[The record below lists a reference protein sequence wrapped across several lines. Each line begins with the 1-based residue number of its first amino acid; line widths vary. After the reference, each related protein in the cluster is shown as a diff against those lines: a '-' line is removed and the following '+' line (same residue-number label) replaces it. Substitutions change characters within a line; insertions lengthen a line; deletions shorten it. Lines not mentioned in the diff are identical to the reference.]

1 MDRRPVKQ
9 ILLRLH
15 SIVGL
20 AAALV
25 LACAGLTG
33 ALMSFEDEVITLL
46 NRRIVQVPVRE
57 AARLTPDALAGRV
70 EAETGAKVDALT
82 LSGDGA
88 SAVRVRF
95 ARDASGARRDAVHVD
110 PYDGRIL
117 GAVAGEAA
125 FATIRR
131 LHRFLLLPG
140 DGDGLGRRITGAA
153 ALGLPV
159 LLVSGLV
166 LRWPRRPGRLPAWY
180 RIHLSARGRGLYRSL
195 HGVIGTWLIP
205 VYLVIALS
213 GLWWSYGWYREG
225 ATWLFTG
232 AASARKAPAR
242 DVKPDRGA
250 ERSGSKPP
258 QPAVTLDRAWD
269 VFLSRYGTDYGK
281 ATLIVPSRKDA
292 GMVRI
297 RLIANDAPS
306 EAVRDE
312 IRIDTAGGRIVSV
325 ERYADKTAGQIVLA
339 RVLDIHTGRMFGPG
353 GRIVFM
359 LGAATMPLFMVTGI
373 LLYLSRRRLWRLARA
388 DGVDAASAEHAA
400 RTRAPQ
406 GSLS

>member
-1 MDRRPVKQ
+1 MDQRPVKQ

-20 AAALV
+20 VAALV
-25 LACAGLTG
+25 LSCAGLTG
-33 ALMSFEDEVITLL
+33 ALMSFENEVIALL
-46 NRRIVQVPVRE
+46 NRPIVQVPVRE
-57 AARLTPDALAGRV
+57 AGRLTPDALLKRV
-70 EAETGAKVDALT
+70 EAETGGKVDTLS

-110 PYDGRIL
+110 PHDGRVL
-117 GAVAGEAA
+117 GAAVGEAT

-140 DGDGLGRRITGAA
+140 DGDGLGRWITGAA
-153 ALGLPV
+153 ALGLPL

-180 RIHLSARGRGLYRSL
+180 RIYLSARGRGLYRSL
-195 HGVIGTWLIP
+195 HSVIGTWLIP

-225 ATWLFTG
+225 ATWLLTG
-232 AASARKAPAR
+232 ATSARDAR
-242 DVKPDRGA
+242 PDRGTKP
-250 ERSGSKPP
+250 SGAKP
-258 QPAVTLDRAWD
+258 QPVVTLDTAWAA
-269 VFLSRYGTDYGK
+269 FLAHYGADYGK
-281 ATLIVPSRKDA
+281 AVLSVPSRKDA
-292 GMVRI
+292 LVRV
-297 RLIANDAPS
+297 RRVAKDAPS

-312 IRIDTAGGRIVSV
+312 IRIDAESGRIVSV
-325 ERYADKTAGQIVLA
+325 ERFADKSVGEAVLA
-339 RVLDIHTGRMFGPG
+339 RVLDIHTGRMFGLG

-373 LLYLSRRRLWRLARA
+373 LLYLSRRRLRRLADAHRA
-388 DGVDAASAEHAA
+388 DAAASEAA
-400 RTRAPQ
+400 VRTPQ